1 MTDPATTPADGPIET
16 IVDRLRERAK
26 ELHCLY
32 KVHDLTADVE
42 RSPDEICR
50 EMVEVLPDGWLH
62 PDACWAKITIEN
74 SVYEPPQAV
83 ETPWVLRTPIAV
95 MGKLVGAVEVFYER
109 QFPRAD
115 EGPFLKEERRLL
127 DTIAECLG
135 QYLAHR
141 RLRGMLRNWHTAM
154 EQLPSDDRR
163 DWRVII
169 EFLRRTDPHLLTR
182 VSRRMINYLTWNG
195 VEEAQSLLQRLGSPP
210 RERDGSEENSPLER
224 MSLDDMMRI
233 TNAAFRIA
241 AGNLDE
247 QDIVRSI
254 EQWVKDDRC
263 SFLIEAVETQRTT
276 LTDIAE
282 ALERFE
288 QMGISDKDLSRSVH
302 LGLRVSLVRRFLTDD
317 LDYINTAKNYVEVH
331 DFSELVQRVI
341 SPSASRGKL
350 GGKSSG
356 LLLAYHIVRR
366 SGEYADSLGTV
377 KMPKTWYITSDGMG
391 AFLDHNHLQDI
402 HNLKYAE
409 IDQVRREYPHIVQ
422 AFKSSRFPQEVVKG
436 LSLALDDLGD
446 KPLIVRSSSLLED
459 RTGSSFSGKYKSLFL
474 ANRGT
479 KAERLASLTDAV
491 AEVYASIFS
500 PDPIEYRA
508 GRGLLDLHEEM
519 GVMIQ
524 EVVGTRVGHYH
535 FPAFAGVAFCNNEF
549 RWSPRIRR
557 DDGLLRIVP
566 GLGTRAVDRLDDD
579 FPVLLAPGQPGL
591 RANVTPAEVLRY
603 SPRKAD
609 VINLEA
615 NRFGTV
621 KIADLLQR
629 YGRQYPMFKEVFSVC
644 NADGIH
650 PVSPIAWDGSADNL
664 VASFEGLVQH
674 TPFMTQLR
682 TLLRLLRE
690 KIGVPVDI
698 EFAHDGKDL
707 HLLQCR
713 PQSSGDDSAPSKI
726 PHDIPSDRIVFTARR
741 FVSNGRVPD
750 ITHLVYVDPEHYSQ
764 IGSLDALK
772 AVGRAVGRLNRLLPK
787 RRFILMGPGRWGSR
801 GDIKL
806 GVDVSYSD
814 ISNTS
819 VLVEIAARSGG
830 SQTPQLSFGTH
841 FFQDLVES
849 GIRYLPLYPGDP
861 GVVFNLEFLRNAPN
875 RLAAL
880 VPEFASLENVVS
892 VVDVPE
898 ATGGMVVKLLM
909 DADED
914 HAMAFLAAPGAAP

>member
-1 MTDPATTPADGPIET
+1 MSDAAVTPSDGSVESIF
-16 IVDRLRERAK
+16 DRLRERAK

-32 KVHDLTADVE
+32 RVHDLASDVE
-42 RSPDEICR
+42 RSPDDVCR
-50 EMVEVLPDGWLH
+50 DLLDVVPEGWLH
-62 PDACWAKITIEN
+62 PDACWVKITIEN
-74 SVYEPPQAV
+74 SVYEPAQAV
-83 ETPWVLRTPIAV
+83 ETPWVMRAPVSV
-95 MGKLVGAVEVFYER
+95 MGKLAGAVEIFYEQ
-109 QFPRAD
+109 QFPKAD
-115 EGPFLKEERRLL
+115 EGPFLKEERKLL
-127 DTIAECLG
+127 DTIAERLG

-141 RLRGMLRNWHTAM
+141 RLRGMLRNWHVAM
-154 EQLPSDDRR
+154 EQLPADDRR

-182 VSRRMINYLTWNG
+182 VSRRMINHLTWNG
-195 VEEAQSLLQRLGSPP
+195 VEEAQNLLQRMGTGEG
-210 RERDGSEENSPLER
+210 ERDGSEENTPIER
-224 MSLDDMMRI
+224 TSLDEMMRI

-241 AGNLDE
+241 ASNLDE

-254 EQWVKDDRC
+254 EQWVKDDKC

-288 QMGISDKDLSRSVH
+288 QMGIADKDLSRSVH

-356 LLLAYHIVRR
+356 LLLAYHIIRR
-366 SGEYADSLGTV
+366 SGEYADAIGTV
-377 KMPKTWYITSDGMG
+377 KMPKTWFITSDGMG

-409 IDQVRREYPHIVQ
+409 IEQVRREYPHIVQ

-436 LSLALDDLGD
+436 LSLALDDLGEQ
-446 KPLIVRSSSLLED
+446 PLIVRSSSLLED
-459 RTGSSFSGKYKSLFL
+459 RVGSAFSGKYKSLFL

-479 KAERLASLTDAV
+479 KSERLASLADAV

-508 GRGLLDLHEEM
+508 ARGLLDLHEEM

-535 FPAFAGVAFCNNEF
+535 LPAFAGVAFCNNEF

-557 DDGLLRIVP
+557 EDGLLRLVP

-591 RANVTPAEVLRY
+591 RVNVTADEMARY

-621 KIADLLQR
+621 KITDLLQR
-629 YGRQYPMFKEVFSVC
+629 YGRHYPMFKEVFSLC
-644 NADGIH
+644 DRDGVRPI
-650 PVSPIAWDGSADNL
+650 SPIAWDGSTDDLA
-664 VASFEGLVQH
+664 VTFEGLVQS
-674 TPFMTQLR
+674 TPFMTQMS

-690 KIGVPVDI
+690 KIGAPVDI

-713 PQSSGDDSAPSKI
+713 PQSSGDDSAPANI
-726 PHDIPSDRIVFTARR
+726 PHDVPPERIVFTARR
-741 FVSNGRVPD
+741 YVSNGRVPD
-750 ITHLVYVDPEHYSQ
+750 ITHIVYVDSDRYAELS
-764 IGSLDALK
+764 SLDALK
-772 AVGRAVGRLNRLLPK
+772 SVGRVVGRLNKILPK

-806 GVDVSYSD
+806 GVDVTYSD
-814 ISNTS
+814 ISNTA
-819 VLVEIAARSGG
+819 VLVEIAARRGNQS
-830 SQTPQLSFGTH
+830 PELSFGTH

-849 GIRYLPLYPGDP
+849 GIRYLPLYPDDP
-861 GVVFNLEFLRNAPN
+861 GITFNVDLLKGSEN

-880 VPEFASLENVVS
+880 VPEFGSLAHVVS
-892 VVDVPE
+892 VIDLPAV
-898 ATGGMVVKLLM
+898 TGGLVLKVLM
-909 DADED
+909 NADQD
-914 HAMAFLAAPGAAP
+914 LAMGFLAAPGTGR